1 VTGSTSELLRRGL
14 HALRRSTMWWGLGIV
29 ALAIVSVAF
38 WPSLEG
44 TTALTDMVES
54 SKELMEAFGAQNL
67 ATASG
72 YLDGQMYALML
83 PLLLS
88 GFAIAVVTALT
99 SGDEDAGRLE
109 LLEALPVTR
118 PAVWLTRLAAVVVG
132 IASIAL
138 ATALVVSAS
147 IAPFSLD
154 GVTVGRVFLATFGC
168 AVLAVFHACVAYAVG
183 GAGGS
188 RGLSVGVSIAV
199 LVAGYVASYLLPL
212 SDALAGFRKL
222 SPWYWAI
229 GNQPVTYG
237 LPGAWIVLLLAVA
250 AALVAFGTVAV
261 TRRDVRSA

>member
-1 VTGSTSELLRRGL
+1 VSEPTAELLRRGL

-29 ALAIVSVAF
+29 ALTIVSVAF

-44 TTALTDMVES
+44 TKALTDMVES

-72 YLDGQMYALML
+72 YLDGQLYALML

-109 LLEALPVTR
+109 LLEALPVPRTT
-118 PAVWLTRLAAVVVG
+118 VWLTRLAAVVVG
-132 IASIAL
+132 VGAIAL
-138 ATALVVSAS
+138 VTAVVVSAS
-147 IAPFSLD
+147 ISPFSLD
-154 GVTVGRVFLATFGC
+154 GVTVGRIFVATFAC
-168 AVLAVFHACVAYAVG
+168 AALALFHAAVAYAVG

-188 RGLSVGVSIAV
+188 RGLSVGTSIAV

-212 SDALAGFRKL
+212 SDALTGFRKL

-229 GNQPVTYG
+229 GNQPVTEG
-237 LPGAWIVLLLAVA
+237 LPGAWIVLLLGVT
-250 AALVAFGTVAV
+250 AALVAFGTAAV